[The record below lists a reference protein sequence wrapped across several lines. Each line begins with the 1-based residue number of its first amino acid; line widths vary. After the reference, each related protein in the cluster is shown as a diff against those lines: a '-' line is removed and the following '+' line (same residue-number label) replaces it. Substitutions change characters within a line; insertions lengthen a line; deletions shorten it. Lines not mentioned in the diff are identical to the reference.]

1 MTFNELKRINNNRLE
16 MYKKEY
22 KSSNNIDIYKQIL
35 IYEKIKE
42 LFEDNPAI
50 FFKISM
56 EESLKILSKLVLEK
70 NLKET
75 YTELIDPKKYK
86 ELRKNFDL

>member
-35 IYEKIKE
+35 IHEKIKE